1 MTVAEIKLHFQ
12 KLNEQKVEL
21 ALTDDLKTN
30 IKNSQ
35 VVYSKLGKA
44 VSEMDALEQ
53 NIISKRKELKSLQSI
68 GQKEYNSLLDVWD
81 KINLNSKELGV
92 DPYKQIIGFQDA
104 KKLINFLKTNV
115 DVVDE
120 YMKPI

>member
-1 MTVAEIKLHFQ
+1 MGRENILITLKQVKENRI
-12 KLNEQKVEL
+12 EL

-35 VVYSKLGKA
+35 VVYFKLEKA
-44 VSEMDALEQ
+44 ISEMDALEQ

-68 GQKEYNSLLDVWD
+68 GQKEYNSLINVWD
-81 KINLNSKELGV
+81 KININSKELGV

-104 KKLINFLKTNV
+104 KKLINFLKTSV
-115 DVVDE
+115 DVVNE